1 MAAIVIDGKAEA
13 AALRAEVAVDVAA
26 FRERHRRVPGLVGIQ
41 VGDDPASEL
50 YQAGKA
56 RAAEEAGMISRRIVL
71 PIETTQAELDAVIDE
86 LNADDAID
94 GMLVQL
100 PVPDQLS
107 EVLIA
112 NRIDPLKDV
121 DGFAPVNLGRLVRG
135 EPGSVPCTPAGVMW
149 VLDRAGVP
157 LEGAT
162 AVVVGRSLIVGKP
175 MALLLIAHSA
185 TVTVAHSRTKDL
197 PALCRTADILVAA
210 VGRPEMIRG
219 DWIKP
224 GAAVVDVGIN
234 RTDAGLRGDVATAE
248 AAEVA
253 GWITPVPGGVG
264 PMTIA
269 YLLKNTLDAARRRA
283 GDDITTGDE

>member
-1 MAAIVIDGKAEA
+1 MAAIIIDGRAEA
-13 AALRAEVAVDVAA
+13 AALRAEVAGGVAA
-26 FRERHRRVPGLVGIQ
+26 FRAAHGRAPGLAGIQ
-41 VGDDPASEL
+41 VGSDPASEL

-56 RAAEEAGMISRRIVL
+56 RAAEEAGMVSRRVVL
-71 PIETTQAELDAVIDE
+71 PEETTQGELDALIDE

-112 NRIDPLKDV
+112 NRIHPDKDV
-121 DGFAPVNLGRLVRG
+121 DGFAPVNLGRLIRG

-149 VLDRAGVP
+149 VLDRAGVAM
-157 LEGAT
+157 EGAN

-175 MALLLIAHSA
+175 MALMLTARSA
-185 TVTVAHSRTKDL
+185 TVTVAHSRTRDL

-234 RTDAGLRGDVATAE
+234 RTDEGLRGDVAGAE

-253 GWITPVPGGVG
+253 GWLTPVPGGVG

-283 GDDITTGDE
+283 GDTTTTGDE

>member
-1 MAAIVIDGKAEA
+1 MAATIIDGKAA
-13 AALRAEVAVDVAA
+13 AAELRAEVAQGVAA
-26 FRERHRRVPGLVGIQ
+26 FAARHGRPPGLAGIQ
-41 VGDDPASEL
+41 VGADPASEL

-56 RAAEEAGMISRRIVL
+56 RAAEEAGMISRRVVL
-71 PIETTQAELDAVIDE
+71 PLETTEAELDAVIDE

-107 EVLIA
+107 EVRIA
-112 NRIDPLKDV
+112 NRIHPDKDV
-121 DGFAPVNLGRLVRG
+121 DGFAPVNLGRLIRG
-135 EPGSVPCTPAGVMW
+135 EPGSVSCTPAGIMW
-149 VLDRAGVP
+149 LLDRAGIP
-157 LEGAT
+157 LEGAN

-175 MALLLIAHSA
+175 MALLLTARSA
-185 TVTVAHSRTKDL
+185 TVTVAHSRTRDL
-197 PALCRTADILVAA
+197 PALCRTADVLVAA

-224 GAAVVDVGIN
+224 GAAVIDVGIN
-234 RTDAGLRGDVATAE
+234 RTDDGLRGDVAGAE

-253 GWITPVPGGVG
+253 GWLTPVPGGVG

-269 YLLKNTLDAARRRA
+269 YLLSNTLDAARRRA
-283 GDDITTGDE
+283 GESTHTGDE

>member
-1 MAAIVIDGKAEA
+1 MAAIIIDGKAEA
-13 AALRAEVAVDVAA
+13 AALRAEVAKGVER
-26 FRERHRRVPGLVGIQ
+26 FRARHGRAPGLVGIQ

-56 RAAEEAGMISRRIVL
+56 RAAEEVGMISRRMVL
-71 PIETTQAELDAVIDE
+71 SAETTQAELDAIIDD

-112 NRIDPLKDV
+112 NRIHPDKDV

-157 LEGAT
+157 MEGAT

-175 MALLLIAHSA
+175 MALLLTARSA
-185 TVTVAHSRTKDL
+185 TVTVAHSRTRGL

-234 RTDAGLRGDVATAE
+234 RTDEGLRGDVAGAE

-253 GWITPVPGGVG
+253 GWLTPVPGGVG

-283 GDDITTGDE
+283 GEDTTTGDE